1 MNPQY
6 EILAKCLLPTHML
19 EWFELTNVEVK
30 PKEKTA
36 TQDTESDESPVNVIH
51 LYLDENELRPDN
63 REDLHPNGFTPAKT
77 FHDFPIRG
85 QEVLLHVRRRR
96 WLDSDNHNVMSEF
109 DFIQE
114 STRCSKELA
123 DFFKEAFGDAHNFER
138 SYKETIS
145 GFKIWED
152 ADHAED
158 WVIIPKNMGTH
169 LSIDETCLS
178 TSEVYTILSNKEAH
192 GRKGCLVA
200 IVKGTKAKEVTSILK
215 KIPEVVRL
223 QVEEV
228 TLDFSDSMHQIVSA
242 CFPKA
247 MITLDR
253 FHHQQFCLEAL
264 QEIRIGHRREVMT
277 EVANARDDFRAMIK
291 DLIKSGKP
299 LVDAEGKPIRSNAAY
314 HPERLK
320 NNETKAELLMRS
332 KYLLMVSPEK
342 WTPSQRERAEILFE
356 LYPDIEMAY
365 SLTHSLRMIFAQK
378 CDKEAGRKSIRKWY
392 AKVGEFDN
400 KAFNDIAAAMYDR
413 EDEILNYFVNRSTNV
428 SAESLNAKIKDFRAQ
443 LRGVIDKKFFI
454 FRLVKIFG

>member
-30 PKEKTA
+30 PKENTA
-36 TQDTESDESPVNVIH
+36 TQDTQSEESPVNIIH
-51 LYLDENELRPDN
+51 LYLDENNLTPDN
-63 REDLHPNGFTPAKT
+63 REDLRPNGFTPAKT

-85 QEVLLHVRRRR
+85 QEVLLHVRRR
-96 WLDSDNHNVMSEF
+96 
-109 DFIQE
+109 
-114 STRCSKELA
+114 
-123 DFFKEAFGDAHNFER
+123 
-138 SYKETIS
+138 
-145 GFKIWED
+145 
-152 ADHAED
+152 
-158 WVIIPKNMGTH
+158 
-169 LSIDETCLS
+169 
-178 TSEVYTILSNKEAH
+178 
-192 GRKGCLVA
+192 
-200 IVKGTKAKEVTSILK
+200 
-215 KIPEVVRL
+215 
-223 QVEEV
+223 
-228 TLDFSDSMHQIVSA
+228 
-242 CFPKA
+242 
-247 MITLDR
+247 
-253 FHHQQFCLEAL
+253 
-264 QEIRIGHRREVMT
+264 EVMT

-291 DLIKSGKP
+291 DLINSGKP
-299 LVDAEGKPIRSNAAY
+299 RVDAEGNPIRSNAAY

-356 LYPDIEMAY
+356 LYPDLEMAY

-378 CDKEAGRKSIRKWY
+378 CDKEAGRKSIKKWH

-413 EDEILNYFVNRSTNV
+413 EDEILNYFVNRSTNA

>member
-30 PKEKTA
+30 PKENTA
-36 TQDTESDESPVNVIH
+36 TQDTQSEESPVNIIH
-51 LYLDENELRPDN
+51 LYLDENNLTPDN
-63 REDLHPNGFTPAKT
+63 REDLRPNGFTPAKT

-85 QEVLLHVRRRR
+85 QEVLLHVRRR
-96 WLDSDNHNVMSEF
+96 
-109 DFIQE
+109 
-114 STRCSKELA
+114 
-123 DFFKEAFGDAHNFER
+123 
-138 SYKETIS
+138 
-145 GFKIWED
+145 
-152 ADHAED
+152 
-158 WVIIPKNMGTH
+158 
-169 LSIDETCLS
+169 
-178 TSEVYTILSNKEAH
+178 
-192 GRKGCLVA
+192 
-200 IVKGTKAKEVTSILK
+200 
-215 KIPEVVRL
+215 
-223 QVEEV
+223 
-228 TLDFSDSMHQIVSA
+228 
-242 CFPKA
+242 
-247 MITLDR
+247 
-253 FHHQQFCLEAL
+253 
-264 QEIRIGHRREVMT
+264 EVMT

-291 DLIKSGKP
+291 DLINSGKP
-299 LVDAEGKPIRSNAAY
+299 RVDAEGNPIRSNAAY

-378 CDKEAGRKSIRKWY
+378 CDKEAGRKSIKKWY

-413 EDEILNYFVNRSTNV
+413 EDEILNYFVNRSTNA

>member
-1 MNPQY
+1 M
-6 EILAKCLLPTHML
+6 ETLPITARS
-19 EWFELTNVEVK
+19 FEK
-30 PKEKTA
+30 
-36 TQDTESDESPVNVIH
+36 DYHI
-51 LYLDENELRPDN
+51 
-63 REDLHPNGFTPAKT
+63 NG
-77 FHDFPIRG
+77 D
-85 QEVLLHVRRRR
+85 
-96 WLDSDNHNVMSEF
+96 
-109 DFIQE
+109 
-114 STRCSKELA
+114 
-123 DFFKEAFGDAHNFER
+123 NFER

-145 GFKIWED
+145 GFKTWED

-158 WVIIPKNMGTH
+158 RVIIPKNMGTH

-178 TSEVYTILSNKEAH
+178 TGEVYTILSNKEAY

-228 TLDFSDSMHQIVSA
+228 TLDFSDSMHQIVNA

-247 MITLDR
+247 MITLYR

-277 EVANARDDFRAMIK
+277 EVANARDDFWAMIK
-291 DLIKSGKP
+291 DLVKSGKP
-299 LVDAEGKPIRSNAAY
+299 LVDAEGKPIRSNAVY

-365 SLTHSLRMIFAQK
+365 SLTHSPRMIFAQK
-378 CDKEAGRKSIRKWY
+378 CDKEAGRKSIKKWY

-413 EDEILNYFVNRSTNV
+413 EDEILNYFVNRSTNA

-454 FRLVKIFG
+454 FKLVKIFGQSTRLCR

>member
-30 PKEKTA
+30 PKENTA
-36 TQDTESDESPVNVIH
+36 TQDTQSEESPVNIIH
-51 LYLDENELRPDN
+51 LYLDENNLTPDN
-63 REDLHPNGFTPAKT
+63 REDLRPNGFTPAKT

-85 QEVLLHVRRRR
+85 QEVLLHVR
-96 WLDSDNHNVMSEF
+96 
-109 DFIQE
+109 
-114 STRCSKELA
+114 
-123 DFFKEAFGDAHNFER
+123 
-138 SYKETIS
+138 
-145 GFKIWED
+145 
-152 ADHAED
+152 
-158 WVIIPKNMGTH
+158 
-169 LSIDETCLS
+169 
-178 TSEVYTILSNKEAH
+178 
-192 GRKGCLVA
+192 
-200 IVKGTKAKEVTSILK
+200 
-215 KIPEVVRL
+215 
-223 QVEEV
+223 
-228 TLDFSDSMHQIVSA
+228 
-242 CFPKA
+242 
-247 MITLDR
+247 
-253 FHHQQFCLEAL
+253 
-264 QEIRIGHRREVMT
+264 RREVMT

-299 LVDAEGKPIRSNAAY
+299 LVDAEGNPIRSNAAY

-356 LYPDIEMAY
+356 LYPDLEMAY

-378 CDKEAGRKSIRKWY
+378 CDKEAGRKSIKKWY

-413 EDEILNYFVNRSTNV
+413 EDEILNYFVNRSTNA